1 MGRKR
6 NRFDNIPVVMTVLVI
21 VVFVFISKYPAT
33 LNMSASAGN
42 TLVSLF
48 PGIFVGL
55 MSIFI
60 LSESSGYG
68 QVPGLMGIGM
78 SLCFLVGELNTNGL
92 VTSQMLSG
100 LTVSQVQIWIMVF
113 STLMGGLLYSYRR

>member
-6 NRFDNIPVVMTVLVI
+6 NRNDYAPIAITILVI
-21 VVFVFISKYPAT
+21 VVFVFISRYPAT
-33 LNMSASAGN
+33 VNMDASAGN

-55 MSIFI
+55 ISIFI
-60 LSESSGYG
+60 LAESGGYG

-100 LTVSQVQIWIMVF
+100 LTISQVQIWIMVL
-113 STLMGGLLYSYRR
+113 STLLGGVLYSYRR